1 MAGPIFSYALGAH
14 YAGVFVV
21 RYTVLKQ
28 KTVTH
33 TLKLKPTA
41 EKNVLIKSSLL
52 KNISFK
58 SFGEE

>member
-1 MAGPIFSYALGAH
+1 MAGPIFCYALGAH

-21 RYTVLKQ
+21 RCTVLKQ
-28 KTVTH
+28 KTITH